1 MKFKAIYLI
10 SSLCLFA
17 QTTLA
22 QQNSDENASIQ
33 ICGKR
38 AQGQILS
45 GYTTNIEKLMVD
57 STIVEIAPNGKFM
70 FAFERDDK
78 LTHKITATDFEGNT
92 KTYDFPIEQT
102 KWDIQNIKGVEGK
115 KVEPSQKEV
124 SEIERERKA
133 IRGAMTKDTNA
144 TYWQNKISMPVQGR
158 TSGNFGGQRIMNGK
172 KMNPHMGMD
181 IAATKGTPVKAPND
195 GIVVLSGQNNF
206 FYSGNVVI
214 IDHGYKLFTIYA
226 HLNNTKVKVGD
237 YIKKGDILGT
247 VGSTGRSTGPH
258 LHWGASLGGVRFDP
272 NSLNNIGDY
281 CSNL

>member
-1 MKFKAIYLI
+1 
-10 SSLCLFA
+10 
-17 QTTLA
+17 
-22 QQNSDENASIQ
+22 
-33 ICGKR
+33 
-38 AQGQILS
+38 
-45 GYTTNIEKLMVD
+45 
-57 STIVEIAPNGKFM
+57 
-70 FAFERDDK
+70 
-78 LTHKITATDFEGNT
+78 
-92 KTYDFPIEQT
+92 
-102 KWDIQNIKGVEGK
+102 
-115 KVEPSQKEV
+115 
-124 SEIERERKA
+124 
-133 IRGAMTKDTNA
+133 
-144 TYWQNKISMPVQGR
+144 
-158 TSGNFGGQRIMNGK
+158 MNGK